1 MRRGEGK
8 SHEEEAIA
16 LKMAAKDTEEK
27 KSYNAEQKTLSNK
40 CRNFSHLPNQRF
52 TMIDPHL
59 LNSGRLTKAEDLI
72 FS

>member
-1 MRRGEGK
+1 
-8 SHEEEAIA
+8 
-16 LKMAAKDTEEK
+16 MAAKDTEEK